1 LYWKSLSIGI
11 VIAAQHNMVSLF
23 KRILP
28 VLLLCAVFALVVTQH
43 MVALII
49 FMALLFVV
57 MFIELR
63 TG

>member
-1 LYWKSLSIGI
+1 
-11 VIAAQHNMVSLF
+11 MVSLF